1 MGIDSIRE
9 IDLAETILK
18 QNGCRIQSFIA
29 SSEVQYVIKKKGMNI
44 SPSFLSIRDICGW
57 VVANHMFIEQYWV
70 TIRQEILFSW
80 RLILRGVVLLPVKKP
95 ATIAER
101 LSKFERDIV
110 KLQQIV
116 KKQDQRIQELEREV
130 KRLDLDEITE
140 MGEKLNKSNQLRGK

>member
-80 RLILRGVVLLPVKKP
+80 RLILRGVVLLPVRKKS

-101 LSKFERDIV
+101 LSKLE
-110 KLQQIV
+110 QIV

-140 MGEKLNKSNQLRGK
+140 LGEKLNKPNQLRGK

>member
-1 MGIDSIRE
+1 
-9 IDLAETILK
+9 
-18 QNGCRIQSFIA
+18 
-29 SSEVQYVIKKKGMNI
+29 
-44 SPSFLSIRDICGW
+44 
-57 VVANHMFIEQYWV
+57 
-70 TIRQEILFSW
+70 LFSW